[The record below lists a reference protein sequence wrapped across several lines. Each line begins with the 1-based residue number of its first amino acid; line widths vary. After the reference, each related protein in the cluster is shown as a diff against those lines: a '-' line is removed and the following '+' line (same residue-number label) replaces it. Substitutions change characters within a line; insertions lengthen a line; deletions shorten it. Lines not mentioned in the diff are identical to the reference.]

1 MELDGIFSNVWVKR
15 LLSAFNVLYVAV
27 LLLLAYSTFLYDL
40 EIHDNSKGLF
50 VVVYILASVIFL
62 SFMIFTRKQ
71 IATKIIS
78 FLLLP
83 IVLALVMFNM
93 GDWILIIPP
102 FVVALAMFFIA
113 DNNETAKVILG
124 TFYLIM
130 YVLAIVML
138 YVFSIFNTSV
148 ETRLDENL
156 SKNSNVYK
164 VYDMDSVLE
173 QVDES
178 NAISPDGTLR
188 FYLYDVQDNNKGEL
202 KLIVEPYGQDKVMKF
217 FTLKQKGIRRVVY
230 RFEGRGEIPE
240 IMWVDSATL
249 KYKLSDDEDY
259 KTSQVTLP
267 EKNYFE
273 FLGIS

>member
-1 MELDGIFSNVWVKR
+1 MELNGIFSNIWFKR
-15 LLSAFNVLYVAV
+15 LMSTFNILYVLV
-27 LLLLAYSTFLYDL
+27 LGLLSYSTFLYDL
-40 EIHDNSKGLF
+40 EIHQNSRGLF
-50 VVVYILASVIFL
+50 FTVYILANVIFL

-71 IATKIIS
+71 IVTKILG

-83 IVLALVMFNM
+83 LVFTLVLFNA

-102 FVVALAMFFIA
+102 LVVSLAMFFIA

-124 TFYLIM
+124 TLYLMM
-130 YVLAIVML
+130 YVLGIVML

-156 SKNSNVYK
+156 SKDSSVYK
-164 VYDMDSVLE
+164 VYDMESVLE
-173 QVDES
+173 QVNVD

-240 IMWVDSATL
+240 IKWEDSETL
-249 KYKLSDDEDY
+249 KYKLSDDENY

>member
-1 MELDGIFSNVWVKR
+1 MELDSIFSNVWVKR

-40 EIHDNSKGLF
+40 KIHDNSKGLF

>member
-1 MELDGIFSNVWVKR
+1 MELEGIFSNVWVKR
-15 LLSAFNVLYVAV
+15 LLSAFNILYVAV
-27 LLLLAYSTFLYDL
+27 LLLLVYSTFLYDL
-40 EIHDNSKGLF
+40 VIHDSSKGLF
-50 VVVYILASVIFL
+50 ITVYILASVIFL

-71 IATKIIS
+71 IVTKIIS

-93 GDWILIIPP
+93 GNWVLIVPP
-102 FVVALAMFFIA
+102 FLVALGMFFIA
-113 DNNETAKVILG
+113 DNNETAKVIFG

-130 YVLAIVML
+130 YVLGIVML
-138 YVFSIFNTSV
+138 YVFSVFNTSV
-148 ETRLDENL
+148 ETRLDEDL
-156 SKNSNVYK
+156 SKDSNVYK
-164 VYDMDSVLE
+164 VYDMASVLE
-173 QVDES
+173 QVDEQ

-230 RFEGRGEIPE
+230 RFERRGEIPE
-240 IMWVDSATL
+240 IMWVDSTTI
-249 KYKLSDDEDY
+249 KFKLSDDEDY